1 MDDCLTLTVIIRG
14 PAYRELISQ
23 LSAVADSRDRA
34 GLLKRLAEDGTR
46 VSGSPVA
53 VMTGRAA
60 LSGETG
66 SDVRGFDIR
75 LVIRQEEFPRLHG
88 ELLQCV
94 NPRARAAQF
103 RQLAYEGARRRQVLV
118 APDVPQQRALPTRIG
133 RKEAEAK
140 SISGLALEPGSIP
153 KDLFSG
159 FGSG

>member
-60 LSGETG
+60 LSDETG

-75 LVIRQEEFPRLHG
+75 LVIRQEEFPSL
-88 ELLQCV
+88 
-94 NPRARAAQF
+94 
-103 RQLAYEGARRRQVLV
+103 
-118 APDVPQQRALPTRIG
+118 
-133 RKEAEAK
+133 
-140 SISGLALEPGSIP
+140 LALAGGRSSACLQMSFAVSPAE
-153 KDLFSG
+153 
-159 FGSG
+159 